1 MLDLNI
7 TLLFQLGNFFIA
19 VFLLN
24 VLLIKPIR
32 EVLKKRRAMVDSLTG
47 EAESFESRAEQK
59 LADYDAALKKARQD
73 ASQTRQAGRQD
84 GIAEQQTILAGAQ
97 KEARAI
103 LDKARAKLQDEANAT
118 IAALRGE
125 VDTLSKKIADRL
137 IQN

>member
-32 EVLKKRRAMVDSLTG
+32 EVLKKRRSIVDGLTG
-47 EAESFESRAEQK
+47 EAEDFESRAEQK
-59 LADYDAALKKARQD
+59 LADYDAALKQARQE
-73 ASQTRQAGRQD
+73 AAQARLAGRQD
-84 GIAEQQTILAGAQ
+84 GVAEQQTILAAAQ
-97 KEARAI
+97 KEAHAI
-103 LDKARAKLQDEANAT
+103 LDQARTKLQEEATAT
-118 IAALRGE
+118 IQALRGE
-125 VDTLSKKIADRL
+125 VSTLSKKIADRL